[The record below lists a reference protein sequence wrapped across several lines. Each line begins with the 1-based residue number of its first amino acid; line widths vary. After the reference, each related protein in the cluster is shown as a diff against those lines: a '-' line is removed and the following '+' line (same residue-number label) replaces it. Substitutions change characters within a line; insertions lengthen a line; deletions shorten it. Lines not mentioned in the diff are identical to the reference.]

1 MEIIKILPVKS
12 DQRTTLDNHFHAS
25 EPVKGDHPK
34 ILATDKTRKTEFL
47 DWSREKSRNN
57 QGAHKE
63 RKYNTSV
70 HSVELWNNWAQYLVV
85 A

>member
-1 MEIIKILPVKS
+1 MEIIKILPVKL

-47 DWSREKSRNN
+47 
-57 QGAHKE
+57 H
-63 RKYNTSV
+63 
-70 HSVELWNNWAQYLVV
+70 
-85 A
+85 